1 MQDFSFEI
9 DNGTIKV
16 EVIGK
21 MDEILKDTY
30 EKYLKKWFKKGWKYL
45 LVILLYILYQS
56 NFLIELVSETGLELT
71 TLPRWI
77 RTIILVLND
86 LIYVFIVLYMFRN
99 EIKKGLK
106 EVKKDFPRLATLSLN
121 CWIIGSLIMTTSSI
135 IISYITKQN
144 TSANEALVRQS
155 IKMAPLYMLFTCSI
169 VAPVLEEM
177 TFRRALKGLINNKWV
192 FILVSGL
199 GFGLLH
205 VIGTGFKNP
214 LDFLYIIPYS
224 SMGCA
229 FAYLLTKTNNITL
242 PIMVHMLHNTILVL
256 MQILRR

>member
-1 MQDFSFEI
+1 MILNALEEME
-9 DNGTIKV
+9 NKV
-16 EVIGK
+16 K
-21 MDEILKDTY
+21 N
-30 EKYLKKWFKKGWKYL
+30 WFKDNYKYL
-45 LVILLYILYQS
+45 LVILIYLLYQS
-56 NFLIELVSETGLELT
+56 NFLIGLISSFGVSISKIPRIPRIFLFALTDLVYVI
-71 TLPRWI
+71 TL
-77 RTIILVLND
+77 LL
-86 LIYVFIVLYMFRN
+86 MF
-99 EIKKGLK
+99 
-106 EVKKDFPRLATLSLN
+106 KKDIIKGFKDLKKNFSKRALLSVN
-121 CWIIGSLIMTTSSI
+121 CWLLGCIIMTTSSFL
-135 IISYITKQN
+135 ISLILKQN
-144 TSANEALVRQS
+144 VSTNEALVRES
-155 IKMAPLYMLFTCSI
+155 IKSAPMYMLFTCSI

-199 GFGLLH
+199 GFGSLH